1 MSTTVGV
8 CIDLSRYNIDNKP
21 YIHTHTERKRVCV
34 CVCVEQL
41 RVFPLSLRAPAA
53 HDGCTHNAARRHS
66 LKARSRHSHHLDA
79 SLSVCFNVMSAEV
92 GLTHFLDELGAA
104 ASLREAADTHPPS
117 FHPSCE
123 DTTHFININISWDE
137 SVASGNLIFFFC
149 FALLAWRYL
158 RVVSFAGFT
167 RTRSRCQ
174 PYKELGNKG
183 RREEHSGEEHE
194 RQRMVLTDGVL
205 TGREE
210 EEEVGGLREAVSSC
224 QPSRGNERGEARYIS
239 RLLIPSFGSFLSAV
253 EGFFPLISLYFS
265 P

>member
-1 MSTTVGV
+1 
-8 CIDLSRYNIDNKP
+8 
-21 YIHTHTERKRVCV
+21 
-34 CVCVEQL
+34 
-41 RVFPLSLRAPAA
+41 
-53 HDGCTHNAARRHS
+53 
-66 LKARSRHSHHLDA
+66 
-79 SLSVCFNVMSAEV
+79 MSAEV
-92 GLTHFLDELGAA
+92 GLTHFSDELGAA

-117 FHPSCE
+117 FHPSSE

-137 SVASGNLIFFFC
+137 SVASGNQISFA
-149 FALLAWRYL
+149 FALLARRYL

-174 PYKELGNKG
+174 PYKEPKNKG
-183 RREEHSGEEHE
+183 RREEHSGDEHE

-239 RLLIPSFGSFLSAV
+239 RLLIPSFGSFLSVV
-253 EGFFPLISLYFS
+253 EGFFP
-265 P
+265 